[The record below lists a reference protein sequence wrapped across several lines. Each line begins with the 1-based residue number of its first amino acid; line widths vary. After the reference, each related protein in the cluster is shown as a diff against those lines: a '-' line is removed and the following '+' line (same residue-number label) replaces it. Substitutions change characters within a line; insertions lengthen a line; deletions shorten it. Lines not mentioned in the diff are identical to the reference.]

1 MRDWVKLQEFVILKD
16 APGIENS
23 LKLQRERTRQSSK
36 KTGKTYQVWD
46 TYRMRVELR
55 VVKTIEV
62 FGGFLG
68 RRIWEQGNFKAE
80 EEEQVKRGGWEEVNN
95 IKTEEEDQV
104 KCGGWE
110 EANNIKTEE
119 EEEQVQC
126 GGWEVKQ
133 KQRQ

>member
-1 MRDWVKLQEFVILKD
+1 
-16 APGIENS
+16 
-23 LKLQRERTRQSSK
+23 
-36 KTGKTYQVWD
+36 
-46 TYRMRVELR
+46 MRVELR
-55 VVKTIEV
+55 VVKPIEV

-68 RRIWEQGNFKAE
+68 RRIWEQGN
-80 EEEQVKRGGWEEVNN
+80 

-110 EANNIKTEE
+110 VANNIKTE

-133 KQRQ
+133 KQ